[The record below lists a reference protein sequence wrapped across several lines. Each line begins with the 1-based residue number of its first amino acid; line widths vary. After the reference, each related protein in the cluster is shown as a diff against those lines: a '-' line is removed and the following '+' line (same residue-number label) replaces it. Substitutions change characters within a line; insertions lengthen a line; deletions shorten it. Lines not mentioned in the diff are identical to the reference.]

1 MKRGSHSEVG
11 DDGLPGRCS
20 GFSTGGAMSFVAV
33 AIVGLIV
40 YMIAYLFSQG
50 GTVFAVS
57 EIYLGKATTIG
68 QSLGRVRGEFAT

>member
-1 MKRGSHSEVG
+1 
-11 DDGLPGRCS
+11 
-20 GFSTGGAMSFVAV
+20 MSFVAV